1 MRSPSVQILEMLA
14 AQGGY
19 PVGICADSRRLA
31 PRDLFLAFS
40 GATSDGRRFI
50 PDAVARGAAA
60 VLWEKAGFVWDD
72 SLEVANLPVDGLQS
86 LAGHLAHELC
96 GRPSDKLWLAGVTG
110 TNGKTS
116 VSQWLALA
124 LGRLGRKC
132 AVIGTLGNGF
142 PGNLAA
148 SANTTPDAVALHRA
162 LAGFLVQGA
171 TAAAMEVSSIGLHQ
185 GRLNGAAVSAAAFTN
200 LSRDHLDYHGTLEA
214 YAATKALLFDMPGLE
229 HAVLNLD
236 DAFGRDMA
244 GRLAGSSVRRIGY
257 SLHGEAGPAV
267 DELIRAKD
275 IEATGRGQGF
285 TLCLGGQEW
294 PVAVP
299 LVGRFNL
306 ENLLCVAGLLRA
318 ADFCPA
324 DIAGVLP
331 HLTPPAGR
339 MQMLGGEGEPLV
351 VVDYAHTPDALEKAL
366 SALRPSA
373 QARGGE
379 LCCVFGCGG
388 NRDKG
393 KRPLMGRVA
402 LAGADR
408 VILTSDNPRGEHPA
422 AILKEIHA
430 GAPGAEIMA
439 DRAVAI
445 RAAVLAASARDVILI
460 AGKGHE
466 TYQEV
471 AGRRRHFSD
480 VEQAANALVAYSGA
494 QP

>member
-1 MRSPSVQILEMLA
+1 MRASAISLLDRLA

-19 PVGICADSRRLA
+19 PVGICADSRSLA
-31 PRDLFLAFS
+31 PRELFLAYP
-40 GATSDGRRFI
+40 GASSDGRRFI

-60 VLWEKAGFVWDD
+60 VLWEKAGFVWDE
-72 SLEVANLPVDGLQS
+72 SQEVANLPVDGLQS

-116 VSQWLALA
+116 VSQWLAQALA
-124 LGRLGRKC
+124 RLGRKC

-171 TAAAMEVSSIGLHQ
+171 VAAAMEVSSIGLHQ
-185 GRLNGAAVSAAAFTN
+185 GRVNGAAVSAAAFTN

-236 DAFGRDMA
+236 DAFGRQMA
-244 GRLAGSSVRRIGY
+244 ERLGGSSVRRIGY
-257 SLHGEAGPAV
+257 SLNGDAGRAV
-267 DELIRAKD
+267 EELISAKD
-275 IEATGRGQGF
+275 VAATGRGQRF
-285 TLCLGGQEW
+285 TLCLAGQEL
-294 PVAVP
+294 PVAVD

-318 ADFCPA
+318 ADYCPA
-324 DIAGVLP
+324 DIAAVLS
-331 HLTPPAGR
+331 HLVPPAGR
-339 MQMLGGEGEPLV
+339 MQMLGGEGAPLV

-366 SALRPSA
+366 TALRPTA
-373 QARGGE
+373 LARGGE
-379 LCCVFGCGG
+379 LRCVFGCGG

-393 KRPLMGRVA
+393 KRPLMGQVAVSLANRV
-402 LAGADR
+402 L
-408 VILTSDNPRGEHPA
+408 ITSDNPRGEHPEI
-422 AILKEIHA
+422 ILKEIHA
-430 GAPGAEIMA
+430 GAPGAEVMA
-439 DRAVAI
+439 DRAEAI
-445 RAAVLAASARDVILI
+445 RSAVLTASVQDVILI

-471 AGRRRHFSD
+471 AGRRHHFSD
-480 VEQAANALVAYSGA
+480 VEQASNALVAYSGA
-494 QP
+494 HP